1 MPPRAILPR
10 AAKPDGKTSNGKRK
24 KDGSN
29 GDAEAPTPKKKTKRE
44 IPQLL
49 DEELL
54 AADLNVDYL
63 KRRKRLRTQ
72 MPKKQQWAQVKDVIT
87 ERENAPKGWNPEEP
101 DLMSDDYESQIERCL
116 ERISEN
122 IMPHVY
128 QHKMSE
134 FMAKQTERDT
144 LMATEPGLSWPVVQ
158 RLDDLKVT
166 LTWLMAGNDV
176 HKMVDTVK
184 AIIAQYRSGELDWT
198 PDFVTYWHAGV
209 QLCLPRPFHW
219 DEYRYIHD
227 KCQGH
232 EGFWVEGILGPAPGM
247 SKSSMICQPDP
258 RVNTTMVRLSLRIP
272 QGPAVA
278 VKTDDNGKNG
288 KDGGNEKPP
297 PRPPSF
303 EFPFMDDTGSTH
315 LSLFE
320 DDINILRNLGAK
332 DEHTYPLPRCLG
344 VGVLWVADGR
354 RVPSLFRELEVN
366 MWSTD
371 ESNWM
376 SPSWQAIPASI
387 NSGQS
392 TRAGHDRLSGS
403 WLRHRFYTGTCP
415 DQSMRLW
422 VFNYNPG
429 MPQGQRTLPTA
440 TSAQLTAPF
449 RTGRLHPV
457 TDFPHLDPSLATG
470 QSLL

>member
-1 MPPRAILPR
+1 
-10 AAKPDGKTSNGKRK
+10 
-24 KDGSN
+24 
-29 GDAEAPTPKKKTKRE
+29 
-44 IPQLL
+44 
-49 DEELL
+49 
-54 AADLNVDYL
+54 
-63 KRRKRLRTQ
+63 
-72 MPKKQQWAQVKDVIT
+72 
-87 ERENAPKGWNPEEP
+87 
-101 DLMSDDYESQIERCL
+101 
-116 ERISEN
+116 
-122 IMPHVY
+122 
-128 QHKMSE
+128 
-134 FMAKQTERDT
+134 
-144 LMATEPGLSWPVVQ
+144 
-158 RLDDLKVT
+158 
-166 LTWLMAGNDV
+166 
-176 HKMVDTVK
+176 
-184 AIIAQYRSGELDWT
+184 
-198 PDFVTYWHAGV
+198 
-209 QLCLPRPFHW
+209 
-219 DEYRYIHD
+219 
-227 KCQGH
+227 
-232 EGFWVEGILGPAPGM
+232 
-247 SKSSMICQPDP
+247 
-258 RVNTTMVRLSLRIP
+258 
-272 QGPAVA
+272 
-278 VKTDDNGKNG
+278 
-288 KDGGNEKPP
+288 
-297 PRPPSF
+297 
-303 EFPFMDDTGSTH
+303 MDDTGSTH